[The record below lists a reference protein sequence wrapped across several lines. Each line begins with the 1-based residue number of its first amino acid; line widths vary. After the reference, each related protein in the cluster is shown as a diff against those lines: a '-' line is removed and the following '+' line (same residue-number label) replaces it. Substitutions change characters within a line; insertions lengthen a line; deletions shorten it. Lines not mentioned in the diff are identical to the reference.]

1 MNFNFLFEK
10 VETFLQN
17 NVVSEGD
24 LWLNIEHL
32 TYLTLN
38 GEIPLD
44 DAERYTYILFK
55 KLEELQVTSKLPAS

>member
-17 NVVSEGD
+17 NEVTKVD
-24 LWLNIEHL
+24 LWRNIEHL

-55 KLEELQVTSKLPAS
+55 KLEELEAS